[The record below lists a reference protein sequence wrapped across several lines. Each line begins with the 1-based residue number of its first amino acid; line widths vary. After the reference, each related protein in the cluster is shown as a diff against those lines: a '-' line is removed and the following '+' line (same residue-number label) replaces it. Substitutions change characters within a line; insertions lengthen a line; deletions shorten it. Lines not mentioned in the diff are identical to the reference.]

1 MNVALINGEIV
12 DINQPVITLQDRG
25 YNFGDGVYEVTPFY
39 NKRCF
44 TLVPHMERLF
54 NSMKSLHI
62 PATYTMEELI
72 EFHERLIEASGL
84 TQGYIYLQVTR
95 GEAPRAHPFPEQVI
109 PCLTMHVHEINESQ
123 IKLHQEQGV
132 VCISQPDLRW
142 LRCDIKSLNLLGAV
156 LAKQKAKEA
165 GVFESILYR
174 DSEIITEGSSS
185 NFMVVKDGILW
196 THPANNL
203 VLNGITRRVIL
214 EKICPE
220 LKLSFVEK
228 AFDLNFVKTV
238 DEAFVTASTIGAT
251 PVIRVDKFNI
261 GSGDVGPI
269 TKNIQRSFNEFIKLE
284 CFAK

>member
-1 MNVALINGEIV
+1 MNIALINGEIV

-39 NKRCF
+39 NKKCF
-44 TLVPHMERLF
+44 TLVPHLERLF
-54 NSMKSLHI
+54 ASMKSLHI
-62 PATYTMEELI
+62 PAVYTMEELI
-72 EFHERLIEASGL
+72 EFHEKLIEASGL
-84 TQGYIYLQVTR
+84 EQGYIYLQITR
-95 GEAPRAHPFPEQVI
+95 GEAPRAHPFPEQVV
-109 PCLTMHVHEINESQ
+109 PCLTMHVHEINESL
-123 IKLHQEQGV
+123 INLHQEQGV
-132 VCISQPDLRW
+132 KCISHPDLRW

-165 GVFESILYR
+165 GAYEAILYR
-174 DSEIITEGSSS
+174 ENDVITEGSSS

-214 EKICPE
+214 EKICPQ

-228 AFDLNFVKTV
+228 AFNLDFIKTV

-251 PVIRVDKFNI
+251 PVLRVDKVQI
-261 GSGDVGPI
+261 GDGEVGPV
-269 TKNIQRSFNEFIKLE
+269 TKNIQAAFKSFIKLE
-284 CFAK
+284 CYSN

>member
-1 MNVALINGEIV
+1 MNIALINGEIV

-39 NKRCF
+39 NKKCF
-44 TLVPHMERLF
+44 TLVPHLERLF
-54 NSMKSLHI
+54 ASMKSLHI
-62 PATYTMEELI
+62 PAVYTMEELI
-72 EFHERLIEASGL
+72 EFHEKLIEASGL
-84 TQGYIYLQVTR
+84 EQGYIYLQITR
-95 GEAPRAHPFPEQVI
+95 GEAPRAHPFPEQVV
-109 PCLTMHVHEINESQ
+109 PCLTMHVHEINESV
-123 IKLHQEQGV
+123 ITLHQEQGV
-132 VCISQPDLRW
+132 KCISHPDLRW

-165 GVFESILYR
+165 GAYEAILYR
-174 DSEIITEGSSS
+174 ENDVITEGSSS

-214 EKICPE
+214 EKICPQ

-228 AFDLNFVKTV
+228 AFNLDFIKTV

-251 PVIRVDKFNI
+251 PVLRVDKVQI
-261 GSGDVGPI
+261 GDGEVGPV
-269 TKNIQRSFNEFIKLE
+269 TKNIQEAFKSFIKLE
-284 CFAK
+284 CYSN

>member
-1 MNVALINGEIV
+1 MNIALINGEIV

-39 NKRCF
+39 NKKCF
-44 TLVPHMERLF
+44 TLVPHLERLF
-54 NSMKSLHI
+54 ASMKSLHI
-62 PATYTMEELI
+62 PAVYTMEELI
-72 EFHERLIEASGL
+72 EFHEKLIEVSGL
-84 TQGYIYLQVTR
+84 EQGYIYLQITR
-95 GEAPRAHPFPEQVI
+95 GEAPRAHPFPEQVV
-109 PCLTMHVHEINESQ
+109 PCLTMHVHEINEELIS
-123 IKLHQEQGV
+123 LHQEQGV
-132 VCISQPDLRW
+132 KCISHPDLRW

-165 GVFESILYR
+165 GAYEAILYR
-174 DSEIITEGSSS
+174 ENDVITEGSSS

-214 EKICPE
+214 EKICPQ

-228 AFDLNFVKTV
+228 AFNLDFIKTV

-251 PVIRVDKFNI
+251 PVLRVDKVQI
-261 GSGDVGPI
+261 GDGEVGPV
-269 TKNIQRSFNEFIKLE
+269 TKNIQDAFKSFIKLE
-284 CFAK
+284 CYSN